1 MHLAQQLLGVVNVL
15 SAVMVGVTAGART
28 TEAPD
33 DDRPWWGGMFY
44 VNRDDPSLFVPR
56 RAGAGMDLK
65 LGNPWGLG
73 CAVFVGLVALALVV
87 VTLAMSLWARA
98 PGVACPRPRCRLPAP
113 SVPAARRRLIKEHP
127 QQYGHLARHPWGAL
141 FQGFTVLT

>member
-28 TEAPD
+28 TEASD
-33 DDRPWWGGMFY
+33 DDRLWLCGIFY
-44 VNRDDPSLFVPR
+44 VNRDDASLVAPR
-56 RAGAGMDLK
+56 RAGAGMDLN

-113 SVPAARRRLIKEHP
+113 PVSPARAPGVACLRPRCRLPAA
-127 QQYGHLARHPWGAL
+127 G
-141 FQGFTVLT
+141 

>member
-1 MHLAQQLLGVVNVL
+1 MAW
-15 SAVMVGVTAGART
+15 AGART

>member
-1 MHLAQQLLGVVNVL
+1 
-15 SAVMVGVTAGART
+15 
-28 TEAPD
+28 
-33 DDRPWWGGMFY
+33 MFC

-98 PGVACPRPRCRLPAP
+98 PGVACLRPRCRLPAAGL
-113 SVPAARRRLIKEHP
+113 SRNTHSNTVIWRDIHGEHFSR
-127 QQYGHLARHPWGAL
+127 GLL
-141 FQGFTVLT
+141 S